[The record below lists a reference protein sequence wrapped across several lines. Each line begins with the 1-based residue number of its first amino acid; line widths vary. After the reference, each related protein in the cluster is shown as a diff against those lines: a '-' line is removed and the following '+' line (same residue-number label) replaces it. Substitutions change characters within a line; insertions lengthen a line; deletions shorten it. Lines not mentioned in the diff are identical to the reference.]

1 MVFSSGVQTCV
12 IAGCDEKAISRGMC
26 RTHYD
31 RWRYT
36 GSPVKPV
43 RARVCITCGRVFELR
58 SMSKKFCSDACRK
71 RFKRNSEQ
79 SRYSVDDSPNP
90 IISSER
96 PKREKPSGMVVDQ
109 FSEADVWAGCDGTCF
124 ECGKPVSSDAM
135 SPIAAT
141 PAWIVPPEDGG
152 EPSLANRAIF
162 HYGCI
167 PRHAER
173 SSGLTARHGRKDGKN
188 GGKRKKVS

>member
-58 SMSKKFCSDACRK
+58 SMSKKFAVMLVVNGS
-71 RFKRNSEQ
+71 
-79 SRYSVDDSPNP
+79 SV
-90 IISSER
+90 I
-96 PKREKPSGMVVDQ
+96 
-109 FSEADVWAGCDGTCF
+109 
-124 ECGKPVSSDAM
+124 VSSPGIQLM
-135 SPIAAT
+135 IRL
-141 PAWIVPPEDGG
+141 I
-152 EPSLANRAIF
+152 
-162 HYGCI
+162 
-167 PRHAER
+167 R
-173 SSGLTARHGRKDGKN
+173 SSVLSVRNVRSLLEWSLTSFRRLMCGLAVMVR
-188 GGKRKKVS
+188 VSRAASLFLVML

>member
-90 IISSER
+90 IISRSVRNVRSLLEWSLTSFR
-96 PKREKPSGMVVDQ
+96 RLMCGMAVMVR
-109 FSEADVWAGCDGTCF
+109 
-124 ECGKPVSSDAM
+124 VSR
-135 SPIAAT
+135 AA
-141 PAWIVPPEDGG
+141 
-152 EPSLANRAIF
+152 SLF
-162 HYGCI
+162 
-167 PRHAER
+167 
-173 SSGLTARHGRKDGKN
+173 L
-188 GGKRKKVS
+188 VML